1 MTDSAISSGRPE
13 HGLGGRA
20 CVYTALLGGYERL
33 TEQPAALESSLDFVC
48 LTDDPTL
55 VSETWTVRLV
65 EPLITRD
72 PVRSQRAL
80 KIRAH
85 ASVPDYD
92 VSLYIDNSILLKAP
106 PEVTLTELLPSDTA
120 LALMAH
126 GFRDTVADEFRAV
139 VESGLDAA
147 HRCEEQRAHYLETDP
162 ECLTLRPL
170 KGGLLLRRHHDARVV
185 AAMDLWLSH
194 VLRYSRRDQ
203 LSLRYA
209 LRATGLEALVHE
221 LDNFGSPYHTW
232 PVSTGRRATDD
243 SLWPEPQEELERTR
257 QRLAAAESAL
267 AEAESALTT
276 MRASRSWRWTSVAR
290 GTIARLR
297 PAAPTQAISDAASP
311 EPSHAATSR

>member
-1 MTDSAISSGRPE
+1 MTSSAISSGRPE
-13 HGLGGRA
+13 HGPGGRA

-55 VSETWTVRLV
+55 VSDTWTMRLV
-65 EPLITRD
+65 EPLIAQD

-106 PEVTLTELLPSDTA
+106 PELTLTELLPSNAA
-120 LALMAH
+120 LAVMTH
-126 GFRDTVADEFRAV
+126 GFRDSVADEFRAV

-147 HRCEEQRAHYLETDP
+147 HRCDEQLAHYLETDP
-162 ECLTLRPL
+162 ECLMLRPL
-170 KGGLLLRRHHDARVV
+170 KGGLLLRRHHDVRVV

-209 LRATGLEALVHE
+209 LRATRLEPLVHE
-221 LDNFGSPYHTW
+221 LDNFDSPYHTW
-232 PVSTGRRATDD
+232 PVSTSRVTDD

-267 AEAESALTT
+267 AAVESTLTT

-290 GTIARLR
+290 GTAARLR
-297 PAAPTQAISDAASP
+297 PASRTQAMSDAASP